1 MALNTANGYGNITI
15 SDDAVSI
22 IVSKVAL
29 ECYGIVEL
37 ASRRLSDSILILFN
51 RVPVNKG
58 VKIVTMDNRVFVDL
72 YVVINSGVN
81 QDAVIDSL
89 KSTVSYNVEHLTG
102 MRVKSVIV
110 HVVGVRL

>member
-22 IVSKVAL
+22 IVSRAAL

-81 QDAVIDSL
+81 QDTVIDSL